1 MTTATESR
9 LLKENSVGPFGI
21 VAQSVG
27 ASSPEIA
34 ASATTISVALIAG
47 AGAPSSFLLGG
58 IAVVCLGIVLAY
70 LSRRVVT
77 AGGLAGLVE
86 ATLGERFALAT
97 GWASLL
103 GIGLITGVNL
113 MLGGLF
119 ATLFFSEMTPHAH
132 WLSSDWVWWSVIIG
146 VAIVALSIAGVRP
159 SVLVLFAVS
168 VVGIAC
174 LTILA
179 IAILANGGAHGI
191 AWSSLVPG
199 HEKAASLDSTLRA
212 IGVVVIGFQG
222 FESATSL
229 GEETASPR
237 RTIPRVIIT
246 VVLVVWVL
254 LLLTSLS
261 LVSGFGT
268 SKSGIG
274 ELTALSALSWLVL
287 AQHYLAAWFGHMI
300 VGLLAVS
307 CFACGLGLMNEMSRM
322 FWSLSRDGLL
332 PSSLSRT
339 TRRTGAPWVA
349 VLVLAAV
356 AALELVGAGLWQG
369 TNPLNVPTAATW
381 VADVAA
387 PGLLIA
393 YMLAAIGGS
402 KLAFQYRAPI
412 LIRVVCPLVVVVVFG
427 ISLYH
432 QFSPLPPS
440 PYKAAPF
447 LGIGLL
453 VVGGLA
459 VYLAA
464 RRSVS
469 AGTAESPAVGFTAE
483 APALEP
489 N

>member
-1 MTTATESR
+1 MTIADESVQ
-9 LLKENSVGPFGI
+9 LKENSVGAFGI

-58 IAVVCLGIVLAY
+58 IAVACLAVMLAY

-86 ATLGERFALAT
+86 ATLGQRFALAT

-103 GIGLITGVNL
+103 GIGLVTGVNL

-119 ATLFFSEMTPHAH
+119 ATLFFSEVTPHTH
-132 WLSSDWVWWSVIIG
+132 WLSSNWVWWAVIIG

-159 SVLVLFAVS
+159 SVVFLFAVS

-179 IAILANGGAHGI
+179 VAILVNGGAHGV

-212 IGVVVIGFQG
+212 IGLVVIGFQG

-229 GEETASPR
+229 GEETSNPR

-261 LVSGFGT
+261 LVTGFGT
-268 SKSGIG
+268 SKSGIA

-287 AQHYLAAWFGHMI
+287 AQQYLAAWFGHLI
-300 VGLLAVS
+300 VGILAVS

-332 PSSLSRT
+332 PRSLSRT

-349 VLVLAAV
+349 VLVLTAV
-356 AALELVGAGLWQG
+356 AAVELIGAGVWKG
-369 TNPLNVPTAATW
+369 SKPLNVPTAATW
-381 VADVAA
+381 IADVAA

-393 YMLAAIGGS
+393 YILAAVGGA
-402 KLAFQYRAPI
+402 KMAFQHKAPF
-412 LIRVVCPLVVVVVFG
+412 LVRVVCPLVVVVVFG

-440 PYKAAPF
+440 PYKTAPF
-447 LGIGLL
+447 LGLGLL
-453 VVGGLA
+453 VIGGAA
-459 VYLAA
+459 VYLGA
-464 RRSVS
+464 RTETVS
-469 AGTAESPAVGFTAE
+469 EDTIGS
-483 APALEP
+483 PALEP
-489 N
+489 SE